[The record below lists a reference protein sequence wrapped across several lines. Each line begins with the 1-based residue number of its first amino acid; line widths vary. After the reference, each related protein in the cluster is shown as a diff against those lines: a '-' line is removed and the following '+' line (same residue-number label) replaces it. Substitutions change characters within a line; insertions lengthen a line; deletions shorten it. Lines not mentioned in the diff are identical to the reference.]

1 MGVMF
6 ILNLYIYIYIVW
18 IVWNRLGYWFE
29 PITGPVAGFSP
40 TYTVGLDLAQ
50 NKRSKK
56 IMGRVWAL
64 GPSGPNCVY

>member
-1 MGVMF
+1 
-6 ILNLYIYIYIVW
+6 
-18 IVWNRLGYWFE
+18 LGYWFE